1 MIKTLPFGTLSDGT
15 PVTLYRLTGQDDSHV
30 DILDYGATIQ
40 AICVPDKNGVLT
52 DVVLGYDDV
61 RLYESRDLYFGAT
74 VGRHANRIGGGRFTL
89 NGISYD
95 LEINNGPN
103 HLHGGSQGYH
113 QRMFT
118 PRIEG
123 DTLHLSLLSP
133 HMDQGYPG
141 NLELTVSF
149 RFDEFGC
156 LSITYE
162 AKTDQDTVIN
172 LTNHSYFDLS
182 GGQNPMGQ
190 LLQLEADF
198 FTENDENTLPTG
210 TILPVEGT
218 PFDFRQARAVGR
230 DIDLDHIQLKNCSGY
245 DHNFVLN
252 GTGFRPFGQLSSP
265 ETGITMAAMT
275 DMPGVQLYTANFVEE
290 PQGKDRRTYGH
301 RSALC
306 LETQFFPN
314 ALAIDGF
321 EKPILRAGDVW
332 RHRTSYWFS
341 TSSLLGFVFHQD

>member
-1 MIKTLPFGTLSDGT
+1 MINALPFGTLSDGT
-15 PVTLYRLTGQDDSHV
+15 PVTLYRLTGQGDSHV

-40 AICVPDKNGVLT
+40 SICVPDKNGVLT
-52 DVVLGYDDV
+52 DVVLGYDDPV
-61 RLYESRDLYFGAT
+61 QYESRDLYFGAT
-74 VGRHANRIGGGRFTL
+74 VGRHANRIGGARFTL
-89 NGISYD
+89 NGVTYD

-103 HLHGGSQGYH
+103 HLHGGSRGYH

-118 PRIEG
+118 PRVEG

-141 NLELTVSF
+141 NLQLTVSF
-149 RFDEFGC
+149 RFDELGC
-156 LSITYE
+156 LSITYQ
-162 AKTDQDTVIN
+162 AQTDQDTVIN

-218 PFDFRQARAVGR
+218 PFDFRQAKAVGQ
-230 DIDLDHIQLKNCSGY
+230 DIDSDHIQLKNCNGY

-265 ETGITMAAMT
+265 ETGITMTAMT
-275 DMPGVQLYTANFVEE
+275 DMPGVQLYSANFVEE
-290 PQGKDRRTYGH
+290 PHGKGKKNYWH

-314 ALAIDGF
+314 AMAVEGF
-321 EKPILRAGDVW
+321 TKPILRAGDVW
-332 RHRTSYWFS
+332 RHRTSYQFS
-341 TSSLLGFVFHQD
+341 